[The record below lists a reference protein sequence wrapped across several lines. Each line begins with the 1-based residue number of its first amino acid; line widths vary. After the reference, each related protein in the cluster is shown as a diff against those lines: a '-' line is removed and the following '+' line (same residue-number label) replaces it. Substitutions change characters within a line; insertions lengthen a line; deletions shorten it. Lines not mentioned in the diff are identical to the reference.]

1 MMNGYD
7 MNGWSWFG
15 MASMVLFTLAIVALI
30 FWASQRRQRD
40 PSAREELD
48 RQLAGGKIDTVEY
61 RERLDALREDHA
73 TK

>member
-15 MASMVLFTLAIVALI
+15 MASMVVFTLVIVALI
-30 FWASQRRQRD
+30 FWASRRWQGG